1 MTTTKQP
8 MAEKALHTYETEGE
22 IALIEFIEQNII
34 KPPPPPSWAKPN
46 TRILSD
52 HSTVTH
58 NPDSYTFNWRNS
70 DDQTNSTTR
79 PAKLPVAQRE
89 PWAMDNLTYLTWK
102 SITFK
107 ASAQATELIHQYS
120 DQRNVSKLEDIQ
132 EPFNPTMSPDD
143 TRMTVPQIQPA
154 IAEAILNPHY
164 SPLFVAKEADHMDNL
179 ATIASNQAILSLET
193 GSWSTLIQQ
202 FAGVI
207 LSKNQAEQFTPAV
220 KAFIQEL
227 NPKP

>member
-1 MTTTKQP
+1 MTTTQLST
-8 MAEKALHTYETEGE
+8 AEKALQTYEQEGE

-58 NPDSYTFNWRNS
+58 NPDSYTFNWRSN
-70 DDQTNSTTR
+70 DDQAKSTTR

-102 SITFK
+102 SIALK
-107 ASAQATELIHQYS
+107 ASAQATKLIHQYS
-120 DQRNVSKLEDIQ
+120 SQQNVAELEDVQ
-132 EPFNPTMSPDD
+132 EPFDPALSPDD
-143 TRMTVPQIQPA
+143 TRMTVPQIQTA
-154 IAEAILNPHY
+154 IAEAIKNPNR
-164 SPLFVAKEADHMDNL
+164 SPLFIAKEAKHMDNL
-179 ATIASNQAILSLET
+179 AAIASDQAIQSLEE
-193 GSWSTLIQQ
+193 GNWSTLIQK

-207 LSKNQAEQFTPAV
+207 LSENQADQFTPAI
-220 KAFIQEL
+220 KTFLQEL
-227 NPKP
+227 NPQP